1 MEFFKELLFE
11 TEYRLGE
18 IEPGF
23 VLMILIWLFSSFFSK
38 KKVKRDFTDKK
49 NISNKIGYFINNLN
63 KSFEEDKQ
71 PSSNPD
77 KLYSPEGSSVEIDDV
92 YSPEGSS
99 VEIDDVYS
107 NEGSSAEIDDVYSS
121 DGSSVEIDDVYSSDG
136 SSLELNKIN
145 FLDDFPLESDQNHI
159 PINPNF
165 KDSTL
170 IQDVN
175 KDINFNRRG
184 KIYGVPLEKI
194 IVLNEIL
201 GKPRALNPFS
211 FEKYNDT

>member
-1 MEFFKELLFE
+1 MEFFKELLFK

-77 KLYSPEGSSVEIDDV
+77 KLYSSEGSSVEIDD
-92 YSPEGSS
+92 
-99 VEIDDVYS
+99 
-107 NEGSSAEIDDVYSS
+107 AYSS
-121 DGSSVEIDDVYSSDG
+121 EG
-136 SSLELNKIN
+136 SSLELDKIN
-145 FLDDFPLESDQNHI
+145 FLDDFPLELDQNHI
-159 PINPNF
+159 PVNPNF
-165 KDSTL
+165 KDATF

-175 KDINFNRRG
+175 NDMNSNRKR